1 MDNYDK
7 TFNEIEKL
15 ISDNILT
22 SENWEKLTGFK
33 EKETSFIF
41 EEDTEINEFYLSY
54 KNFEKQRISSIIGT
68 VVDFLINLDMAKEG
82 LQVYTPYIFL
92 TSYDINL
99 FNKKEEFLELYLEDF
114 DLIEDYLFN
123 YDGNCIE
130 YPMNFLLICTF
141 IKKVIIISKLD
152 KLFGYLPIT
161 IEEAN
166 GEIEKQYSEIIESNF
181 FENGIVAEI
190 NHYLK
195 IYYKKLHQ
203 QLIKTD
209 ESVAGRLELFDEYH
223 QIITADPDII
233 SDDIIIDI
241 KTVRKIKYNSSHWKQ
256 VMRYAFYYNKFYSSD
271 VIKKVGIYYSTTGDI
286 VIMELSN
293 DFLKGLKNIDL
304 KLEFS

>member
-1 MDNYDK
+1 MDNYDE
-7 TFNEIEKL
+7 TFNEIEIL

-22 SENWEKLTGFK
+22 SENWKKLTGFK

-41 EEDTEINEFYLSY
+41 EEDIEMNEFYLSY
-54 KNFEKQRISSIIGT
+54 KNYEKQGISSIIGT
-68 VVDFLINLDMAKEG
+68 VVDFLINLEMAKEG
-82 LQVYTPYIFL
+82 LQVYTPYTFL
-92 TSYDINL
+92 TGYNINL

-123 YDGNCIE
+123 YDGNLIE

-141 IKKVIIISKLD
+141 IKKVIIISRLD

-166 GEIEKQYSEIIESNF
+166 GEIEKQYNEILESIF

-195 IYYKKLHQ
+195 IYYKKLHH

-209 ESVAGRLELFDEYH
+209 ESVTGRLELFDDHH
-223 QIITADPDII
+223 QIISADPDII
-233 SDDIIIDI
+233 SDDMIIDI
-241 KTVRKIKYNSSHWKQ
+241 KTVRKIKYNLSHWKQ

-271 VIKKVGIYYSTTGDI
+271 VIKKVGIYYSTTGDL
-286 VIMELSN
+286 VKMELSN
-293 DFLKGLKNIDL
+293 DFLEGAKNIDL
-304 KLEFS
+304 KLELS